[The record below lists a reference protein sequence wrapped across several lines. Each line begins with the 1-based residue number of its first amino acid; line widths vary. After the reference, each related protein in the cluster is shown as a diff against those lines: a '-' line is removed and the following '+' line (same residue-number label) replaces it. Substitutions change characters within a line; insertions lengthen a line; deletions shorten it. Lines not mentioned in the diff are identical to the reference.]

1 MRQLEKFIEQA
12 ELVHHLQRRWMNGVA
27 AEIAQEVS
35 VLFRHDDGNTSSRQQ
50 EAKHHPGG
58 SAANNATRCAD
69 RGHRHSLPGLLRTA
83 GPARFRARA
92 ALRLLVRCAHH
103 KPIELFGDFD
113 LTRQPRIR
121 ANIIPE
127 VEHVLFHWR
136 WTADLLAPSLI
147 DIDVAS
153 GAGTGAAAFSLN
165 TRDIVADRGFHDGRA
180 EFGFDRAARTAGVC

>member
-1 MRQLEKFIEQA
+1 
-12 ELVHHLQRRWMNGVA
+12 
-27 AEIAQEVS
+27 

-69 RGHRHSLPGLLRTA
+69 RRHRHSLYWLVKNH
-83 GPARFRARA
+83 GPRPVPHPRS
-92 ALRLLVRCAHH
+92 LRLLVRCRHH
-103 KPIELFGDFD
+103 KPIEIFGDFD
-113 LTRQPRIR
+113 LTGQPGIR
-121 ANIIPE
+121 ANVVPE

-136 WTADLLAPSLI
+136 WTADLLAPGLI

-153 GAGTGAAAFSLN
+153 GAGAGAATLSLN

-180 EFGFDRAARTAGVC
+180 KFGFDRAARTAGVVKGDLWHSEG